1 MTRASN
7 TFTWSQVI
15 TSLLDGDDLT
25 DQAVIWA
32 LREVMAGTA
41 SAAQMAGFLVALRS
55 KGVTG
60 RELAAMVSVM
70 LESSV
75 PVVVDGPTVDTCGT
89 GGDNS
94 GSVNISTMA
103 AVAVAAAGVRVVK
116 HGNRAAT
123 SKSGSADVLEALGV
137 SVDLAPELIGP
148 CLDRVGI
155 AFCFAPVFHPS
166 MRHAGPVRRELG
178 VPTVFNILGPLAN
191 PARPEAQVVGVADPL
206 LAPKVADAL
215 NRRGTSALVV
225 RGEDGLDEMTTMAP
239 TRVWDCRGRA
249 VREVVIGPEDLGL
262 SLASQG
268 ALDGGDAQY
277 NAGIARDALSQAPSE
292 QVMDVRDAVVLNAA
306 AALVC
311 VESVGGADDT
321 ELVSDLR
328 DAMLRIDQALEEG
341 EGTLILDRWVEVS
354 SELSGQ

>member
-1 MTRASN
+1 M
-7 TFTWSQVI
+7 I
-15 TSLLDGDDLT
+15 TDLLDGNDLP
-25 DQAVIWA
+25 DQESTWA
-32 LREVMAGTA
+32 LREVMSGSA
-41 SAAQMAGFLVALRS
+41 SAAQIAGFLVALRC

-60 RELAAMVSVM
+60 QELAAMVSVM
-70 LESSV
+70 LENSV
-75 PVVVDGPTVDTCGT
+75 PVEVDGPAVDTCGT

-137 SVDLAPELIGP
+137 AVDLPPELIVP
-148 CLDRVGI
+148 CLDRSGI

-178 VPTVFNILGPLAN
+178 VPTVFNVLGPLAN
-191 PARPEAQVVGVADPL
+191 PARPQAQVVGVADWA

-215 NRRGTSALVV
+215 HHRGTSALVV

-239 TRVWDCRGRA
+239 TRVWDCRGSA
-249 VREVVIGPEDLGL
+249 VREVVVGPEELGL
-262 SLASQG
+262 SLASPG
-268 ALDGGDAQY
+268 SLDGGDAEH
-277 NAGIARDALSQAPSE
+277 NAAIARDALSENPSE
-292 QVMDVRDAVVLNAA
+292 QVLAVRDAVVLNAA

-311 VESVGGADDT
+311 VESIGSVGDPD
-321 ELVSDLR
+321 LVVDLR
-328 DAMLRIDQALEEG
+328 SAIERVRDVLDEG
-341 EGTLILDRWVEVS
+341 KGTSVLDRWAETTA
-354 SELSGQ
+354 ELLER